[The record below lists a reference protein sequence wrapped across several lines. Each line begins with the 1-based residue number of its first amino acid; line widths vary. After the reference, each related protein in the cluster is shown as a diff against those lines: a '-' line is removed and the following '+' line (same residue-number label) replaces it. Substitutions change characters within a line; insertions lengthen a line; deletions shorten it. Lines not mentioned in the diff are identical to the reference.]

1 MAQVEQ
7 PVFDTMSGGC
17 EMEGE
22 MEGLS
27 IDVPQQG
34 IAFHTPPSSPHP
46 SSPLL
51 TSPHFSSLLLTPPH
65 FSSLLLTPLTSP
77 HFRSPHFSSLR
88 FTLVAAT
95 PLNSNS
101 CLISDS
107 SPRAETF
114 IYILKVLKLL
124 SL

>member
-51 TSPHFSSLLLTPPH
+51 TPPH

-77 HFRSPHFSSLR
+77 HFPSLLLTSLY
-88 FTLVAAT
+88 FGCSHTV
-95 PLNSNS
+95 
-101 CLISDS
+101 
-107 SPRAETF
+107 E
-114 IYILKVLKLL
+114 LKLMFDQ
-124 SL
+124 